1 MAEERRRAAGDG
13 KGGPLRIV
21 LWWEALHPAAQI
33 AIVGPIS
40 VALLF
45 VIHIGPLN
53 QPTGRGFG
61 YAVFWGV
68 IVTGLVVG
76 ASRAEHAKRSRA
88 SRDAAGRDPPPRR
101 DAPGKR

>member
-1 MAEERRRAAGDG
+1 MAEKRRRAAGEET
-13 KGGPLRIV
+13 GGPPRIV

-33 AIVGPIS
+33 AIVGPIA

-45 VIHIGPLN
+45 VLHVGPLN

-68 IVTGLVVG
+68 IVTGLIVG

-88 SRDAAGRDPPPRR
+88 AQEPPRR
-101 DAPGKR
+101 DAPRKPSAKP